1 MIRACWLPSKRE
13 LTCPMHGPHAF
24 ASTMAP
30 TSSSAE
36 VNPSRSIVAR
46 ICSEPGVHRN
56 GTYHIVKILLSVPTC
71 LHHRCPSLVIEDHG
85 HAFACRPAAFACLAR
100 SAARVWIKRVI
111 TCHWGSR
118 QTPER
123 SKRNGT
129 YHILIRAV
137 GARPDKRRRNL
148 ILPSLFLDE
157 IWEA

>member
-1 MIRACWLPSKRE
+1 MPDIAAISSERTVLVTGFSAFPLQYVIRACWLRPKRE

-24 ASTMAP
+24 ASTKAP

-56 GTYHIVKILLSVPTC
+56 GTYHTVKRFLSVPTC
-71 LHHRCPSLVIEDHG
+71 LHHRCPSLVIEEQR

-111 TCHWGSR
+111 ACG
-118 QTPER
+118 QDLA
-123 SKRNGT
+123 K
-129 YHILIRAV
+129 LRAIETQ
-137 GARPDKRRRNL
+137 RD
-148 ILPSLFLDE
+148 LPYLRTSC
-157 IWEA
+157 